1 MNPLQYIEKDYEIVL
16 SKLSSRSLKISNMVI
31 NMLPFSDSDAT
42 LVKDYIESSKNEL
55 LNKAMSE
62 YLEKELEIVQE
73 VQNRL
78 NMGSTGFTNSD
89 NSINDD
95 QLEVFLVP
103 KSYEIDLSM
112 RLTYLVDLVLESM
125 SANKD

>member
-1 MNPLQYIEKDYEIVL
+1 
-16 SKLSSRSLKISNMVI
+16 
-31 NMLPFSDSDAT
+31 
-42 LVKDYIESSKNEL
+42 
-55 LNKAMSE
+55 MSE